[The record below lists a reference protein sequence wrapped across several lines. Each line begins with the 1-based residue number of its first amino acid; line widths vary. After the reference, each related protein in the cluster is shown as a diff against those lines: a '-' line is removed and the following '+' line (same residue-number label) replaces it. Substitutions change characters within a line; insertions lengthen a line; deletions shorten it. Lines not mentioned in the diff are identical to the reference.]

1 MDPIPGIGEHTRA
14 ILKELGVNEAAVSRL
29 LADKAI

>member
-14 ILKELGVNEAAVSRL
+14 ILKELAVPESTVAKL